1 MCWGPELHKMWGSF
15 CQTNV
20 QKLVLVVFQIIKA
33 IKVVGMSMVEM
44 NESDLM
50 EMSFWCIYEYVKSI
64 QDGLGLKLIKLVV
77 QLGCGLVG

>member
-1 MCWGPELHKMWGSF
+1 
-15 CQTNV
+15 
-20 QKLVLVVFQIIKA
+20 
-33 IKVVGMSMVEM
+33 MSMVEM